1 MTGILELDAF
11 LFGIISAVALPLGAV
26 LSFLWTP
33 KPKVAASM
41 MAIGAGAL
49 LAALTIDLVAV
60 SVEKGHFYP
69 LAAGMIIGGIFFV
82 MLNSIV
88 NSKGGFLRKSA
99 TTITHIMGRQ
109 NKRQK
114 ILFQQLSK
122 VKFFHNLSPSQAQ
135 IIIPYLHRY
144 NYRQGKL
151 MVHDGDP
158 GDLFFIIE
166 DGEAIVMDDINNT
179 VINILKPNDTYG
191 IIEMMTGITHNYTV
205 VVKNDMHVWVI
216 NKESLDRVISLN
228 PALAKEIKDLVT
240 EKIHLLEMTSE
251 IPESVSQQWYNEAL
265 NHFEVRKSGVTQSD
279 VNEELKEH
287 GNPSMAIW
295 LGIMLDGIPE
305 SIVIGSSL
313 LLHPTMSLSLLAG
326 LFLSNFP
333 EALSSSV
340 GMKKQKMPNMKIFIM
355 WTSIMLVTGIG
366 AFFGNVFF
374 ENVSPSV
381 FALVDGMAAGAMLT
395 MIAET
400 MLPEAFHIGGSV
412 TGLSALAGFLIT
424 LLFKMIGGA

>member
-1 MTGILELDAF
+1 MTGIIELDAF
-11 LFGIISAVALPLGAV
+11 LFGIISAVSLPLGAM
-26 LSFLWTP
+26 LALKWSP
-33 KPKVAASM
+33 KPKVLASM

-60 SVEKGHFYP
+60 SVDKGHFYP
-69 LAAGMIIGGIFFV
+69 LAVGMITGGLFFV
-82 MLNSIV
+82 LLNKIV
-88 NSKGGFLRKSA
+88 NSRGGFLRKTA
-99 TTITHIMGRQ
+99 TIITHITKKQ
-109 NKRQK
+109 NTYQKQLFKR
-114 ILFQQLSK
+114 LSN
-122 VKFFHNLSPSQAQ
+122 VKFFHNLTPEQAQ

-144 NYRQGKL
+144 KYRQGKV
-151 MVHDGDP
+151 MVHEGDP

-166 DGEAIVMDDINNT
+166 NGSAIVMDDNT
-179 VINILKPNDTYG
+179 NSVISLLSPNDTYG
-191 IIEMMTGITHNYTV
+191 IIELMTNISHNYNV
-205 VVKNDMHVWVI
+205 VVKEDMHAWVI
-216 NKESLDRVISLN
+216 NKESLDRIISLN
-228 PALAKEIKDLVT
+228 PLLAQEIKLLVT
-240 EKIHLLEMTSE
+240 EKIHLLEITNE
-251 IPESVSQQWYNEAL
+251 IPQEKAIAWYNGAL
-265 NHFEVRKSGVTQSD
+265 KHFEEKKSAVTQSD
-279 VNEELKEH
+279 VNEEIVEH

-295 LGIMLDGIPE
+295 MGIMLDGIPE

-340 GMKKQKMPNMKIFIM
+340 GMKKQKMSNTKIILM
-355 WTSIMLVTGIG
+355 WSSIMIVTGLG

-400 MLPEAFHIGGSV
+400 MLPEAFHIGGTV
-412 TGLSALAGFLIT
+412 TGLSALAGFLAT
-424 LLFKMIGGA
+424 LLFKVL

>member
-1 MTGILELDAF
+1 MTGILSLDAF
-11 LFGIISAVALPLGAV
+11 LFGIISAVALPLGA
-26 LSFLWTP
+26 LIAFKWTP
-33 KPKVAASM
+33 KPKILASM

-60 SVEKGHFYP
+60 SFEKGHFYP
-69 LAAGMIIGGIFFV
+69 LAIGMIAGGIFFV
-82 MLNSIV
+82 LLNSIV
-88 NSKGGFLRKSA
+88 NSKGGFLRKTA
-99 TTITHIMGRQ
+99 TTITHVMGRQ

-114 ILFQQLSK
+114 MLFQQLSK

-135 IIIPYLHRY
+135 ILIPYLHRY
-144 NYRQGKL
+144 SYRQGKL
-151 MVHDGDP
+151 MVHEGDP

-166 DGEAIVMDDINNT
+166 EGEAIVMDDNNNT
-179 VINILKPNDTYG
+179 VVNLLKANDTYG
-191 IIEMMTGITHNYTV
+191 IVEMMTGITHNYTV
-205 VVKNDMHVWVI
+205 IVKDDMHVWII
-216 NKESLDRVISLN
+216 NKESLDRVIVLN
-228 PALAKEIKDLVT
+228 PHLAKEIKDLVT
-240 EKIHLLEMTSE
+240 EKIHLLEMSAE
-251 IPESVSQQWYNEAL
+251 IPENLSQQWYNEAL
-265 NHFEVRKSGVTQSD
+265 NHFEIKKSTVTQSD
-279 VNEELKEH
+279 VNEEVKEH

-295 LGIMLDGIPE
+295 MGIMLDGIPE

-340 GMKKQKMPNMKIFIM
+340 GMKRQKMSNMKIFAM
-355 WTSIMLVTGIG
+355 WTSIMIVTGMG

-424 LLFKMIGGA
+424 LLFKVIGGA

>member
-11 LFGIISAVALPLGAV
+11 LFGIISAVSLPLGA
-26 LSFLWTP
+26 LLALKWTP
-33 KPKVAASM
+33 KPKVLASM

-60 SVEKGHFYP
+60 SVAKGHFYP
-69 LAAGMIIGGIFFV
+69 LAIGMIAGGLFFV
-82 MLNSIV
+82 LLNKIV
-88 NSKGGFLRKSA
+88 NSKGGFLRKTA
-99 TTITHIMGRQ
+99 TILTHITAKHTTRE
-109 NKRQK
+109 KK
-114 ILFQQLSK
+114 LYQQLSK
-122 VKFFHNLSPSQAQ
+122 VKFFHNLSPSKVQL
-135 IIIPYLHRY
+135 IIPYLHRY
-144 NYRQGKL
+144 LYRQGKI

-166 DGEAIVMDDINNT
+166 SGEAIVMDDTHNT
-179 VINILKPNDTYG
+179 IVNLLKPNDTYG
-191 IIEMMTGITHNYTV
+191 IVELMTGISHNYNV
-205 VVKNDMHVWVI
+205 VVKTDMHVWVI
-216 NKESLDRVISLN
+216 NKESLDRIINLN

-240 EKIHLLEMTSE
+240 EKIHLLEVTQE
-251 IPESVSQQWYNEAL
+251 IPSEKAKAWYNEAL
-265 NHFEVRKSGVTQSD
+265 EHFVEKKSTITQSD
-279 VNEELKEH
+279 VNEEVTEH

-326 LFLSNFP
+326 LFISNFP

-340 GMKKQKMPNMKIFIM
+340 GMRGQRMSNQKILMM
-355 WTSIMLVTGIG
+355 WSSIMIVAGIG
-366 AFFGNVFF
+366 AFFGNVLF
-374 ENVSPSV
+374 ENVSPLI

-412 TGLSALAGFLIT
+412 TGLSALAGFLAT
-424 LLFKMIGGA
+424 LLFKVIGG